1 MSQSIDIL
9 TSTGVPPYDVY
20 VCDISNTFCFL
31 VTTGVTLPYQ
41 FFAPPPLDNVSQ
53 LIVKLIDSLGCEF
66 FEPFQCPTPTPTPS
80 PTCFANQYQIWVGG
94 PCTFNLLDCS
104 SGITGTY
111 TTTSGGTYN
120 VCSSLPPVSVG
131 YCPYGPVI
139 FLGPC
144 PTLTP
149 TPTVTPTLTP
159 TPSITSTV
167 TPTVTI
173 TPTPTPTITSTPT
186 PTVTPTVTPTST
198 PTITPTVTNTNTPT
212 PTVTPTITSTIT
224 PTPTPSPSAT
234 TDCTIFSLYFDVYDS
249 IISYDLSANTSS
261 SPLSFAGFPG
271 AEEARGISNTNN
283 RFWISS
289 MESLTSITEYN
300 LVISPFN
307 ATYSRTIDLTGITAN
322 SIAAIDN
329 NTLVARDGFTDDIY
343 ELDITSSPAIET
355 YLFSLTGSV
364 SGSTNNNIYLST
376 LNKLFVVGSS
386 TLTLQQYV
394 YPTGTLEVD
403 QSYSFSAGT
412 PYGLVQN
419 SSNLYLLTSIDDV
432 YQIQLTTP
440 YTLTYTQT
448 KSGTPFGFGPSSQS
462 YGCITTNLT
471 P

>member
-1 MSQSIDIL
+1 MPNQVQITSITG
-9 TSTGVPPYDVY
+9 TSPYDVY
-20 VCDISNTFCFL
+20 VCDYTNTFCFL
-31 VTTGVTLPYQ
+31 VTGATVMPPYIT
-41 FFAPPPLDNVSQ
+41 FDVPPPLDDANPI
-53 LIVKLIDSLGCEF
+53 LVKLIDANGCEF

-94 PCTFNLLDCS
+94 PCTFNLFDCS

-131 YCPYGPVI
+131 FCPYGPVV

-173 TPTPTPTITSTPT
+173 TPTVTLTVTTTNTPT
-186 PTVTPTVTPTST
+186 PT
-198 PTITPTVTNTNTPT
+198 PTITPTVT
-212 PTVTPTITSTIT
+212 PTITTTIT

-234 TDCTIFSLYFDVYDS
+234 TDCTIFSLYYDTLNF
-249 IISYDLSANTSS
+249 IESYDFNTNTSS
-261 SPLSFAGFPG
+261 GTLLFPNFPNITG
-271 AEEARGISNTNN
+271 GTGEARGITNTND
-283 RFWISS
+283 RFWISGMDS
-289 MESLTSITEYN
+289 VTSITEYN
-300 LVISPFN
+300 LVISPFS
-307 ATYSRTIDLTGITAN
+307 ATYSRTIDLTGITAS

-329 NTLVARDGFTDDIY
+329 NTLVAVDGFTDDIY
-343 ELDITSSPAIET
+343 ELDITTSPAIET
-355 YLFSLTGSV
+355 YLFSMTGSV
-364 SGSTNNNIYLST
+364 SGSANNNIYLST

-386 TLTLQQYV
+386 TSTVQQYV

-403 QSYSFSAGT
+403 QSYTLSAGT
-412 PYGLVQN
+412 PYAIIQN
-419 SSNLYLLTSIDDV
+419 SSDLYLLTSISDV
-432 YQIQLTTP
+432 YQIQLTSP

-448 KSGTPFGFGPSSQS
+448 DTMAFGPSSQS
-462 YGCITTNLT
+462 YGCITLRLT

>member
-1 MSQSIDIL
+1 
-9 TSTGVPPYDVY
+9 
-20 VCDISNTFCFL
+20 
-31 VTTGVTLPYQ
+31 
-41 FFAPPPLDNVSQ
+41 
-53 LIVKLIDSLGCEF
+53 
-66 FEPFQCPTPTPTPS
+66 
-80 PTCFANQYQIWVGG
+80 
-94 PCTFNLLDCS
+94 
-104 SGITGTY
+104 
-111 TTTSGGTYN
+111 
-120 VCSSLPPVSVG
+120 
-131 YCPYGPVI
+131 
-139 FLGPC
+139 
-144 PTLTP
+144 
-149 TPTVTPTLTP
+149 
-159 TPSITSTV
+159 
-167 TPTVTI
+167 
-173 TPTPTPTITSTPT
+173 
-186 PTVTPTVTPTST
+186 
-198 PTITPTVTNTNTPT
+198 
-212 PTVTPTITSTIT
+212 
-224 PTPTPSPSAT
+224 
-234 TDCTIFSLYFDVYDS
+234 
-249 IISYDLSANTSS
+249 
-261 SPLSFAGFPG
+261 
-271 AEEARGISNTNN
+271 
-283 RFWISS
+283 

-364 SGSTNNNIYLST
+364 SGSANNNIYLST

-462 YGCITTNLT
+462 YGCITLRLT

>member
-1 MSQSIDIL
+1 
-9 TSTGVPPYDVY
+9 
-20 VCDISNTFCFL
+20 
-31 VTTGVTLPYQ
+31 
-41 FFAPPPLDNVSQ
+41 
-53 LIVKLIDSLGCEF
+53 
-66 FEPFQCPTPTPTPS
+66 
-80 PTCFANQYQIWVGG
+80 
-94 PCTFNLLDCS
+94 
-104 SGITGTY
+104 
-111 TTTSGGTYN
+111 
-120 VCSSLPPVSVG
+120 
-131 YCPYGPVI
+131 
-139 FLGPC
+139 
-144 PTLTP
+144 
-149 TPTVTPTLTP
+149 
-159 TPSITSTV
+159 
-167 TPTVTI
+167 
-173 TPTPTPTITSTPT
+173 
-186 PTVTPTVTPTST
+186 
-198 PTITPTVTNTNTPT
+198 
-212 PTVTPTITSTIT
+212 
-224 PTPTPSPSAT
+224 
-234 TDCTIFSLYFDVYDS
+234 
-249 IISYDLSANTSS
+249 
-261 SPLSFAGFPG
+261 
-271 AEEARGISNTNN
+271 
-283 RFWISS
+283 